1 VSSPGEGGA
10 KGGGDPAG
18 GGAKGGGAPAGGG
31 AKGGGGAAGGGAK
44 GGGAK
49 DGGGAARGPSRPP
62 GAQQRPPQIVAPP
75 PGPASRAWSQRAS
88 AVESPAF
95 DARREARAEASGAEQ
110 GPIVY
115 AEARGVNV
123 FDVDGNCY
131 VDLTAGFGAQL
142 LGHGAEGPAR
152 ALAAQAG
159 RLWQALG
166 DVYSA
171 DVKVALLERLAAL
184 YPEPGARVLLG
195 QSGADAVTA
204 AMKTALLATGRPGV
218 IAFEASYH
226 GMSYAPLAASGLR
239 ASYREPFREQLSGH
253 VHFVPFPRWAGADA
267 AESLRAVRALLARGD
282 VGLVLIEPVLG
293 RGGCVPAPA
302 GFLAELV
309 RVTRAAGAL
318 TAFDEIWTGLGRSG
332 AWLLGPAEGA
342 LPDLVCL
349 GKGLGGGLPL
359 SACVGRGGVM
369 AAWGKGPGE
378 VVHTATFHGAPL
390 ACATAL
396 AALDEI
402 EAGKLVERSARV
414 GAWLRGWIER
424 CQLPGVRDVRGRG
437 LMVGVELGG
446 GARALAVCR
455 ALLAEG
461 YIVLGGGAGGETL
474 TLTPPLVIEE
484 SLLMGFVEAL
494 GRALGQGG
502 GG

>member
-1 VSSPGEGGA
+1 MGA
-10 KGGGDPAG
+10 SGDA
-18 GGAKGGGAPAGGG
+18 GAKGGGAPAAGPPQM
-31 AKGGGGAAGGGAK
+31 AASQRPAQM
-44 GGGAK
+44 
-49 DGGGAARGPSRPP
+49 AAPQRP
-62 GAQQRPPQIVAPP
+62 AQMAAPQRPPQMVVRP
-75 PGPASRAWSQRAS
+75 PGPASRAWAQRAS

-95 DARREARAEASGAEQ
+95 DARREARQQASGAEQ

-123 FDVDGNCY
+123 LDVDGNCY

-152 ALAAQAG
+152 ALQAQAG

-166 DVYSA
+166 DVYPA

-195 QSGADAVTA
+195 QSGADAITA

-218 IAFEASYH
+218 VAFEGSYH
-226 GMSYAPLAASGLR
+226 GLSYAPLAASGLR
-239 ASYREPFREQLSGH
+239 ASYREPFREQLSGR
-253 VHFVPFPRWAGADA
+253 VRFVPFPRWGGGDA
-267 AESLRAVRALLARGD
+267 EESLEAVKAALAPGD
-282 VGLVLIEPVLG
+282 VGLVLVEPVLG
-293 RGGCVPAPA
+293 RGGCVPAPK

-309 RVTRAAGAL
+309 GVARAAGAL

-359 SACVGRGGVM
+359 SACVGRNGVM
-369 AAWGKGPGE
+369 AAWAKGPGE

-396 AALDEI
+396 AVLDEI

-414 GAWLRGWIER
+414 GAWLRSWVER

-437 LMVGVELGG
+437 LMVGVELA
-446 GARALAVCR
+446 GAAEALAVSR

-461 YIVLGGGAGGETL
+461 YIVLTGGTRGETL
-474 TLTPPLVIEE
+474 TLTPPLVIDEP
-484 SLLMGFVEAL
+484 LLVGFVEAL

-502 GG
+502 GA